1 MNLNCFIISVALLA
15 AGLTAGCATEHDI
28 ESDHKKD
35 FTERLVLETR
45 TGQYK
50 EKPGDT
56 EWTETTSR
64 IVSASC
70 RPEVPALTAW
80 GGRKDLTATD
90 IEGTDGYFRLGR
102 VGRRW
107 VFVDPEGGVNIIRGT
122 QNVAYPES
130 SRFASADDWAAETAE
145 LLLAY
150 GFNHAD
156 FTGVRPQY
164 QLNARNERILNPAEG
179 RKNSHSVALNMLRSF
194 MWDDARNLPWTYD
207 DTDRDMNRLNL
218 IFEERYETYLDEKTR
233 EICAQVAD
241 DPYMLGYQLDNEL
254 GFRGWDYRYGN
265 QDVLLHKFLA
275 LPDAATVKVRFSA
288 QAYSEKYDGSGA
300 DAGKI
305 LVKAVRGAVLGA
317 KGAITGTVTEVSAA
331 DPVDISAA
339 KARFREFEATLT
351 NVTPDCRIVIST
363 SEKRALLDNVVVTC
377 TAITPATK
385 PAAPGGVSFDAA
397 AAADRLT
404 LKWNAVPDATS
415 YTVAY
420 WKGSASAPESEYA
433 YKTGIAS
440 TATSQELTNLESNTS
455 YWAKVKAVGSLDSDW
470 SETANATT
478 MDSGGEP
485 LLPTADL
492 LDVVFRNDGS
502 AMDNSSSA
510 TPVRRMPSSRP

>member
-1 MNLNCFIISVALLA
+1 M
-15 AGLTAGCATEHDI
+15 
-28 ESDHKKD
+28 
-35 FTERLVLETR
+35 
-45 TGQYK
+45 
-50 EKPGDT
+50 
-56 EWTETTSR
+56 
-64 IVSASC
+64 
-70 RPEVPALTAW
+70 
-80 GGRKDLTATD
+80 
-90 IEGTDGYFRLGR
+90 
-102 VGRRW
+102 
-107 VFVDPEGGVNIIRGT
+107 
-122 QNVAYPES
+122 
-130 SRFASADDWAAETAE
+130 
-145 LLLAY
+145 
-150 GFNHAD
+150 
-156 FTGVRPQY
+156 
-164 QLNARNERILNPAEG
+164 
-179 RKNSHSVALNMLRSF
+179 
-194 MWDDARNLPWTYD
+194 
-207 DTDRDMNRLNL
+207 
-218 IFEERYETYLDEKTR
+218 
-233 EICAQVAD
+233 
-241 DPYMLGYQLDNEL
+241 
-254 GFRGWDYRYGN
+254 
-265 QDVLLHKFLA
+265 
-275 LPDAATVKVRFSA
+275 RFSA